1 MKRHR
6 FHHDGLSQEATIYPR
21 LSLARQGLDGLYF
34 ETWVPRQSF
43 PDCLEEIP
51 GMPVMSF
58 KVRCQRRHHKILI
71 WPNGRIT
78 LTAHMG
84 KQGKCAAKVAE
95 MMGQDIRCFD
105 ILKHWR
111 ECLRGYNGERKYL
124 PKNMHPVL
132 DACGEVR
139 GKRRRLKLG
148 YRPHT
153 RDQKCDEEPFI
164 KRADEI
170 RRRRMFEAVA
180 AWYSGREPLKTT
192 DTRGY
197 RLFTHAAKWSTMGEI
212 AERKTW
218 SRTMFSSGIAR
229 STLLW
234 QGCVICPI
242 SVPPST
248 MEDGAGPCLAWL
260 PDDTRRWVRIVR
272 SETGWTV
279 DTSAG
284 IREV

>member
-6 FHHDGLSQEATIYPR
+6 FHHDGLSQEATIYPCR
-21 LSLARQGLDGLYF
+21 ALARQGMAGLYF
-34 ETWVPRQSF
+34 ETWVPFQSF
-43 PDCLEEIP
+43 PDCEEEIP

-78 LTAHMG
+78 LTAHSGKRG
-84 KQGKCAAKVAE
+84 KQAAKVAE

-111 ECLRGYNGERKYL
+111 NCLRGYTSEKKHL
-124 PKNMHPVL
+124 PKDMHPVL
-132 DACGEVR
+132 ERCEELYGH
-139 GKRRRLKLG
+139 RRRNK
-148 YRPHT
+148 RDWQPHT

-170 RRRRMFEAVA
+170 RKRRMTEAVE
-180 AWYSGREPLKTT
+180 AWYSELQPLTPS

-197 RLFTHAAKWSTMGEI
+197 RLFTHAAKWGTMGEI
-212 AERKTW
+212 AERKVW
-218 SRTMFSSGIAR
+218 SRTMFSSGIAQ
-229 STLLW
+229 SVLLW
-234 QGCVICPI
+234 QGDVVCPV

-248 MEDGAGPCLAWL
+248 IEDGAGPCLAWL
-260 PDDTRRWVRIVR
+260 PNGERRWVRIVR
-272 SETGWTV
+272 SKIGWTV

-284 IREV
+284 IRRV